1 MRELMELQSLWTKLL
16 GELPST
22 AQFEFWLET
31 HQVDVVRRG
40 ILKTAEKNLNL
51 GNTMSQDHKIRF
63 ASKVMLTASAQ
74 REENATNR
82 ERLNAEM
89 EGRAL

>member
-1 MRELMELQSLWTKLL
+1 MHELIELRSLWTKLL

-31 HQVDVVRRG
+31 HSADVVRRG
-40 ILKTAEKNLNL
+40 ILKTTEKNFNL

-63 ASKVMLTASAQ
+63 ASKVMLMASAQ
-74 REENATNR
+74 REANAANR
-82 ERLNAEM
+82 ERLKAEM
-89 EGRAL
+89 EGTR